1 MKSITIKGSERESVG
16 KVATKALRNAG
27 AVPCVIYG
35 GNQPVHFSADE
46 RAFKNLVYTPN
57 AHTVVIE
64 LGDKS
69 FNAVLQDI
77 QVHPVSDK
85 ILHIDFF
92 QLFDNK
98 EITMEVPVK
107 ITGVSPGVLLG
118 GDLRLNTRRLKVKA
132 LPKNLP
138 DFVEANISELQMG
151 NKLYITKLVS
161 DSYKLLH
168 PDNTVVAQVRISR
181 AAMKAAQEAAKA
193 AKAPAKGKRKN
204 NSIQLFFKSISFTTG
219 AFFIY
224 RHKKTV
230 QLERFFYSLNYIR
243 FRIVKFQQS
252 D

>member
-27 AVPCVIYG
+27 AVPCVLYG

-46 RAFKNLVYTPN
+46 RAFKTLVYTPN

-64 LGDKS
+64 LEGKS

-92 QLFDNK
+92 QLFDDK

-138 DFVEANISELQMG
+138 DFIEANISELQMG
-151 NKLYITKLVS
+151 NKLYVTKLVTENFR
-161 DSYKLLH
+161 LLH
-168 PDNTVVAQVRISR
+168 TDNTVVAQVRISR

-193 AKAPAKGKRKN
+193 AKAPAGK
-204 NSIQLFFKSISFTTG
+204 
-219 AFFIY
+219 
-224 RHKKTV
+224 KK
-230 QLERFFYSLNYIR
+230 
-243 FRIVKFQQS
+243 K
-252 D
+252 